1 MKSVG
6 PRLYA
11 EAMAIAKR
19 LDSLIEKILN
29 EEDWGDLGIE
39 QDHGTIAEE
48 NSW

>member
-1 MKSVG
+1 MKSAG

-11 EAMAIAKR
+11 EAMEIAKR

-29 EEDWGDLGIE
+29 EEDWGFGE